1 LVLSE
6 DVDTELSFTVGYNHI
21 FNTIMSVGTEY
32 QLNRGMAVTVEDG
45 AVEITPPKG
54 FKQEPR
60 ISGVFCLLSR
70 W

>member
-45 AVEITPPKG
+45 AVEITPT
-54 FKQEPR
+54 QR
-60 ISGVFCLLSR
+60 I
-70 W
+70 